1 MEEEGAGVGGVV
13 AGLVRRDVV
22 GVEMAELLL
31 VDELLPGPT

>member
-13 AGLVRRDVV
+13 AGLVRREV
-22 GVEMAELLL
+22 GVEMAELLR